1 MSQTIKELSRHE
13 TVLNTGA
20 PITALDIIAGCLQRI
35 ADALEA
41 MLRLEGGVVDD
52 LTREVV
58 ALKVEFAK
66 LKKKGAGK

>member
-1 MSQTIKELSRHE
+1 MSQTLKGLSRRE
-13 TVLNTGA
+13 IITVDVESPKPNHVFM
-20 PITALDIIAGCLQRI
+20 GCLQRI

-66 LKKKGAGK
+66 LKKKRAGK